1 MKPLRLA
8 LTLLAAGALLP
19 AGMIGCR
26 KAPVA
31 QPPPAEP
38 HRAEPPRAE
47 PLTVTSDDDPLKSF
61 TPDKPGMRFVP
72 STPGPVQPK
81 NVKYPAQYVQAVNEA
96 FRAFRA
102 RDWPATRA
110 ALDKA
115 DKILPP
121 TPLTLNTRGAIFI
134 EERNFEEGARLC
146 EEALKLDPKFYAAR
160 FNLAEIPLVQGKY
173 AESRKKFEKFVRENP
188 KDELARFRV
197 FLTLLLEKNY
207 DDARRAIDQ
216 IPFPGD
222 TPAYYYA
229 NSAWEFAHEDEA
241 EAKKWLGRADWTFG
255 PDKCALFS
263 DSFYELGW
271 MKRADAKKQ
280 ESKSVLEPPAP
291 PTSLLTVPA
300 PPAQSTPLAPLVPPA
315 PK

>member
-1 MKPLRLA
+1 MTPLRLA
-8 LTLLAAGALLP
+8 LTVLAAGALPLS
-19 AGMIGCR
+19 A
-26 KAPVA
+26 
-31 QPPPAEP
+31 AED
-38 HRAEPPRAE
+38 
-47 PLTVTSDDDPLKSF
+47 SLKSF
-61 TPDKPGMRFVP
+61 TPDKPGLRFVP

-81 NVKYPAQYVQAVNEA
+81 SGKTYPPQYVQAVNEV

-102 RDWPATRA
+102 RDWDRTRA

-115 DKILPP
+115 DKMLPP
-121 TPLTLNTRGAIFI
+121 TAMTLNTRGAIFI

-173 AESRKKFEKFVRENP
+173 AESRKMFEKFIRDNP
-188 KDELARFRV
+188 KDELARFRI

-222 TPAYYYA
+222 TPAYYFA
-229 NSAWEFAHEDEA
+229 NSAWEFAHESPD

-255 PDKCALFS
+255 PERCALFA

-271 MKRADAKKQ
+271 MKRPDVKK
-280 ESKSVLEPPAP
+280 EEPKPAIAPPAAP
-291 PTSLLTVPA
+291 SSPLA
-300 PPAQSTPLAPLVPPA
+300 PPAQSTLVTPPILPLPPA
-315 PK
+315 PQ